1 MQVGEQRSLMAEK
14 TTNSSF
20 SYWDEQQ
27 YALNLSCVER
37 IVRAVEITPL
47 PDAPE
52 EVLGVINVEGRVI
65 PVLNTRKRLGLPE
78 RELELHDLFIIVSE
92 NGRTLALVADQVRP
106 VIEIP
111 VQEVVSPDRVLPGT
125 GYVQSVA
132 KVDDG
137 MIVVL
142 TIEKASP
149 FRIRKRSLPQSKG
162 CRGVRML
169 TRFQKHP

>member
-1 MQVGEQRSLMAEK
+1 MAE
-14 TTNSSF
+14 NNQLVVF
-20 SYWDEQQ
+20 ILDEQQ

-37 IVRAVEITPL
+37 IVRAVEVTPL

-106 VIEIP
+106 VLEIP

-142 TIEKASP
+142 TIEKALSFSDQKKVFAAIEGMP
-149 FRIRKRSLPQSKG
+149 RSQN
-162 CRGVRML
+162 V
-169 TRFQKHP
+169 

>member
-1 MQVGEQRSLMAEK
+1 MAE
-14 TTNSSF
+14 NNQLVVF
-20 SYWDEQQ
+20 ILDEQQ

-52 EVLGVINVEGRVI
+52 QVLGVINVEGRVI

-106 VIEIP
+106 VLEIP
-111 VQEVVSPDRVLPGT
+111 DQEVVSPDKVLPGT

-132 KVDDG
+132 KMDDG

-142 TIEKASP
+142 TIEKALS
-149 FRIRKRSLPQSKG
+149 FSD
-162 CRGVRML
+162 
-169 TRFQKHP
+169 QKKVFAAIEGMPERQNV

>member
-1 MQVGEQRSLMAEK
+1 MQVGEQRSLMAE
-14 TTNSSF
+14 NNQLVVF
-20 SYWDEQQ
+20 ILDEQQ

-52 EVLGVINVEGRVI
+52 QVLGVINVEGRVI

-106 VIEIP
+106 VLEIP
-111 VQEVVSPDRVLPGT
+111 DQEVVSPDEVLPGT

-132 KVDDG
+132 KMDDG

-142 TIEKASP
+142 TIENALS
-149 FRIRKRSLPQSKG
+149 FSD
-162 CRGVRML
+162 
-169 TRFQKHP
+169 QKKVFAAIEGMPGRQNV